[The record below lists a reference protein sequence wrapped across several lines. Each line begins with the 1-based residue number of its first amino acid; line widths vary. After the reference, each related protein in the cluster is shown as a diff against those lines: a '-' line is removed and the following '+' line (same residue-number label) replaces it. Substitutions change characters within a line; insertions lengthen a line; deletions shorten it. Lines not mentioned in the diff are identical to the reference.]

1 MRDVCKEIKCEKEK
15 PLRPRVAGSRDE
27 FTRATG
33 AGVMGTRVIIVVD
46 ETCPVTCNMVAG
58 AGLYSP
64 LNRLVS
70 GEKNERG
77 STSDNSVT
85 RCVSDV
91 T

>member
-1 MRDVCKEIKCEKEK
+1 MAR
-15 PLRPRVAGSRDE
+15 SRDE
-27 FTRATG
+27 FTRATP

-46 ETCPVTCNMVAG
+46 ENCPVTCNMVAS

-64 LNRLVS
+64 LNHLAS
-70 GEKNERG
+70 GVKNERG

-85 RCVSDV
+85 RCVGDV